1 MFSKEERMPF
11 KRGLLGFVFV
21 STALLLLGCGEAES
35 VDSTV
40 QTKAEKPLLP
50 VEFIKIKKEKVPIW
64 MRFNGTTKAS
74 NEQTVQARTKGRL
87 TKVYFEAGQFVKKGD
102 KLYEI
107 ERSNLESQY
116 NASKANLKVTEAKL
130 QLAEADLARYAPL
143 ARDGLIPKQKYE
155 QQKAQVASLKA
166 TVEMN
171 KATLSGK
178 ETDLKHSTII
188 APISGIVS
196 RTLVDE
202 GNLVGYDGPTKLT
215 TIIADDPMYA
225 YFNPSEED
233 IQLIRKYREKKKMDA
248 LVIIPTKNKKLL
260 GDRRVRGTV
269 DFSNSLVDAKT
280 STITSRVIFP
290 NPNHEVFPGTFVYV
304 TLLVTSKIDLLV
316 VPKTA
321 IQRDQIAE
329 YVFVI
334 NDKDQIERRNIDTGY
349 ETKQFKVIRKGVKN
363 HERIVVNNFIK
374 VKKDM
379 KVAPVDM
386 TDKKGVMAVLKEKNL
401 LSLDTMK

>member
-1 MFSKEERMPF
+1 MLTLAVLSVVLFVGCSNEKKE
-11 KRGLLGFVFV
+11 
-21 STALLLLGCGEAES
+21 
-35 VDSTV
+35 V
-40 QTKAEKPLLP
+40 QTQKVQEKAEKPLLP
-50 VEFIKIKKEKVPIW
+50 VEFIEIKKEKVPIW
-64 MRFNGTTKAS
+64 MRFNGTTRAS
-74 NEQTVQARTKGRL
+74 SEQTVQARTKGRL

-102 KLYEI
+102 KLYDI

-116 NASKANLKVTEAKL
+116 NASKASLKVTEAKL
-130 QLAEADLARYAPL
+130 QLAEADLARYEPL

-188 APISGIVS
+188 APISGTVS

-233 IQLIRKYREKKKMDA
+233 IQIIRKYREKKEMDG

-280 STITSRVIFP
+280 STITSRVVFP

-304 TLLVTSKIDLLV
+304 TLLVTSKLDLLV

-334 NDKDQIERRNIDTGY
+334 NDKDQIEHRHR
-349 ETKQFKVIRKGVKN
+349 
-363 HERIVVNNFIK
+363 
-374 VKKDM
+374 
-379 KVAPVDM
+379 
-386 TDKKGVMAVLKEKNL
+386 L
-401 LSLDTMK
+401 